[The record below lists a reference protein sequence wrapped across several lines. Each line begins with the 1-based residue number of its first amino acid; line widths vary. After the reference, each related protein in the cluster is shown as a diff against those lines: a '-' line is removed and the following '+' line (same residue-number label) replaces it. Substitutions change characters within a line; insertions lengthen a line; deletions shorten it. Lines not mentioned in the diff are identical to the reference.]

1 MQEKQKL
8 NVGKMEPKIVKAIS
22 LSEFLTPERCF
33 IAENYS
39 SKGISVARTRVKPEV
54 TTLAHHLVGVDEIYL
69 VNLVTSGKGKVTVG
83 DLKPTEVGVG
93 DVIVIPAATS
103 QKIANIGETDLVFYC
118 ICTPRFTAD
127 CYCDEEAQSK
137 P

>member
-1 MQEKQKL
+1 
-8 NVGKMEPKIVKAIS
+8 MEPKIVKAS
-22 LSEFLTPERCF
+22 ALTEFFTPERCF

-39 SKGISVARTRVKPEV
+39 SNGISIARARVKPAV
-54 TTLAHHLVGVDEIYL
+54 TTLTHHLAGVDEIY
-69 VNLVTSGKGKVTVG
+69 LVTSGKGKVTVG
-83 DLKPTEVGVG
+83 DLEPTEVGVG
-93 DVIVIPAATS
+93 DVIVILAGTS

-137 P
+137 PHE